1 MNWKTWKNYLVPEVI
16 ETLKSA
22 ISGQINVVR
31 FQNKIAVWVDGFEQ
45 SGPLVEKLWKKAL
58 EEITYN
64 ANGRALIFGL
74 GCGSVVKVLPSM
86 KVTGV
91 EIDPVMVDIGK
102 RYFNLDRVKIVIGDA
117 TKLKF
122 KERFDLIIVDLYI
135 GGKMENLLVPTNFLA
150 KDGVII
156 YNQLTFGN
164 NQVDLLSSLDKD
176 PRLKI
181 KRVRQTEY
189 NKLIFCS
196 KK

>member
-1 MNWKTWKNYLVPEVI
+1 MNWKTWKNYLFPEDI
-16 ETLKSA
+16 ETLRSA

-45 SGPLVEKLWKKAL
+45 SGPLVEKLWKRAL
-58 EEITYN
+58 GEISYN
-64 ANGRALIFGL
+64 TNGRVLVCGL
-74 GCGSVVKVLPSM
+74 GCGSVVKFLPDSI
-86 KVTGV
+86 VTGV

-102 RYFNLDRVKIVIGDA
+102 RYFNLDRVKILIGDA

>member
-1 MNWKTWKNYLVPEVI
+1 M
-16 ETLKSA
+16 
-22 ISGQINVVR
+22 
-31 FQNKIAVWVDGFEQ
+31 
-45 SGPLVEKLWKKAL
+45 VEKLWKKAL

-164 NQVDLLSSLDKD
+164 NQVD
-176 PRLKI
+176 PRLEI
-181 KRVRQTEY
+181 KKVRQTEY